1 LRDNITYGVSNY
13 SEKDLWDAIKFA
25 NAADFINQFPEKLNT
40 VAGERGLALSGG
52 QKQRIA
58 IARAVLKNP
67 KILIL
72 DEATSALDAASES
85 LVQDALD
92 NLVQGRT
99 VITIAHRLST
109 IQKADRIIMLE
120 NGKVVENGTFSELTS
135 VQGKFRKMIQNQLLD
150 E

>member
-1 LRDNITYGVSNY
+1 MRDNITYGVSNY

-40 VAGERGLALSGG
+40 VAGERGLAISGG